1 MSSTQ
6 FDRSTQFFV
15 GALITSILGGLL
27 IIIGD
32 FVGWY
37 HYDYY
42 IGYREWGWV
51 GFLALLETGNPVS
64 IIGSFLFLGLAG
76 CLFFGSV
83 ISVLILKDPETPPE
97 KALIKYAFFLSILV
111 TAASLVGGIIALV
124 LFLADEPSEWWFDLA
139 FWGGLIGGGLTTLFF
154 WLGIQEME
162 K

>member
-1 MSSTQ
+1 M
-6 FDRSTQFFV
+6 
-15 GALITSILGGLL
+15 GALITSVLGGLL

-42 IGYREWGWV
+42 YGTKEWGWV

-76 CLFFGSV
+76 CLFFGAV

-97 KALIKYAFFLSILV
+97 KALINYAFYLAILV
-111 TAASLVGGIIALV
+111 TAVSLVGGIIALV

-154 WLGIQEME
+154 WLGIQEMG